1 MPLAVNMKTFFRG
14 HTHEISDSDS
24 LVVEM
29 AMDALSEIAKQ
40 KNGAQAIGNTKD
52 LIMIL
57 ESPRSGVR
65 KWACELVARLASN
78 KSTVSAILQLKP
90 CVPLVALLR

>member
-1 MPLAVNMKTFFRG
+1 MPLAVNMRTFFR
-14 HTHEISDSDS
+14 HDTHEISDSDS
-24 LVVEM
+24 LVVDM
-29 AMDALSEIAKQ
+29 AMDALSEIAQQ
-40 KNGAQAIGNTKD
+40 KDGAQAIGNTKD

-65 KWACELVARLASN
+65 KWACEVVARLASD
-78 KSTVSAILQLKP
+78 KSIAPAILEAKL

>member
-65 KWACELVARLASN
+65 KWACELVARLASD
-78 KSTVSAILQLKP
+78 KSIAPAILQLKP